1 MQGNFTV
8 LLLPNPCFGSN
19 NESLV
24 QFVIP
29 KRNYFKT
36 RVLCCRNTTM
46 VLLSDQ
52 CFSCNNESMFL
63 WVIPKRYYYKNSVLC
78 CCNTKI
84 VLLVVVVVIPKRY
97 DTVVVI
103 VIPKWYYFRPGVSD
117 PTMNQC
123 FCG

>member
-1 MQGNFTV
+1 MF
-8 LLLPNPCFGSN
+8 LC
-19 NESLV
+19 
-24 QFVIP
+24 VIP

-36 RVLCCRNTTM
+36 RVLCCCNTKIVLSKSYFLWKKHNRCCSNTKM
-46 VLLSDQ
+46 VLLSKR
-52 CFSCNNESMFL
+52 CFRSNYESMFL
-63 WVIPKRYYYKNSVLC
+63 CVIPKRYYFKNRVLC

-97 DTVVVI
+97 DTVVVV
-103 VIPKWYYFRPGVSD
+103 VIPKWYYFRPSVSD